1 MPANNLKRVLKS
13 IIVKKDQIFFF
24 GGLVFY
30 HERKIKLRNFIIKQS
45 ENWHFFLKYFVK
57 DKFLTKKNK
66 IFEILIENLL
76 EILVTLLHKNLNYY
90 T

>member
-45 ENWHFFLKYFVK
+45 ENWHFFLNTSLKINSWLKKIKYLK
-57 DKFLTKKNK
+57 
-66 IFEILIENLL
+66 
-76 EILVTLLHKNLNYY
+76 Y
-90 T
+90 